1 MGGVIMKQFS
11 VKEYLENPSRQVVAR
26 NGMPVRII
34 CTDAKDEYP
43 VIGLVEWPDGAECL
57 KNFKKNGRHS
67 CNPKNDNV
75 FDLFFAPIKCE
86 GWVNVYK
93 STNSVVNK
101 RTGYVIFET
110 KEEALEVVKSKAQAM
125 YQDQYL
131 DTIHI
136 EWEEE

>member
-1 MGGVIMKQFS
+1 MKQFS

-75 FDLFFAPIKCE
+75 FDLFFKPVKCE
-86 GWVNVYK
+86 GWVNIYR
-93 STNSVVNK
+93 VNNTVE
-101 RTGYVIFET
+101 TGTIYTT
-110 KEEALEVVKSKAQAM
+110 KEEALSNALGTS
-125 YQDQYL
+125 YI
-131 DTIHI
+131 DTVHI